1 MKWRK
6 PLAALLSACLL
17 LSCTSCSFVENYFG
31 VTQEDKE
38 IQQEKE
44 SHASEVSSALE
55 SDGMKKLGETI
66 TYNHSTWQDDGSTL
80 KTTLEITINGVQVF
94 ENFADSGIPP
104 EETFGGTYSKIV
116 GENYEPPETP
126 FVLVDITIKK
136 VEGVEEYTGRD
147 SCENIY
153 FFYLFSKQQLE
164 WEKENGRGVAS
175 IEMDYFSGHGD
186 PGEDFKG
193 DTYFWLDVGEEKDYQ
208 IGFFLDNF
216 EEYIGKR
223 DWEPYSWVPEQVVL
237 SADEGLVLAFGI
249 NGYQYVDLETDTK

>member
-147 SCENIY
+147 SCEHI
-153 FFYLFSKQQLE
+153 
-164 WEKENGRGVAS
+164 
-175 IEMDYFSGHGD
+175 
-186 PGEDFKG
+186 
-193 DTYFWLDVGEEKDYQ
+193 
-208 IGFFLDNF
+208 
-216 EEYIGKR
+216 
-223 DWEPYSWVPEQVVL
+223 
-237 SADEGLVLAFGI
+237 
-249 NGYQYVDLETDTK
+249 